1 MQAHG
6 LLPKKGLALDVGAGS
21 GRDAAWLQAQGYDV
35 VAVEPADGFRL
46 EGRARHSPDIRWL
59 DDQLPSLDQVHRL
72 GLAFDLIVLSAVWQH
87 VVPTDRARAFRKLVT
102 LLRAG
107 GVMVLTLRSGP
118 APEDR
123 PMFSTSSGE
132 IEGLARTYGMEIL
145 KVHASHDL
153 QGRDGVSWTTVCLRL
168 PDDGTSALPLIR
180 GIVLGD
186 EKSSTYKLGLLRAV
200 ARIAEQ
206 TPAAAT
212 PSRELDDAVDL
223 PLGLVALIWVRL
235 YLPLIRLGMPQAPRN
250 SGPDGLSFAKAGF
263 RALLA
268 DGTDASDLRVGSVFE
283 AERGAAIAA
292 AITEAART
300 ITAMPAHFTR
310 LPNSEQ
316 PVFAVQRGRYGC
328 QQGLEL
334 GVDQLRS
341 WGTLTV
347 PGNMWRALSRFG
359 PWIEPMLVTEWARL
373 IRRYA
378 DHIGFAAPAGSA
390 EAALEWREPVRST
403 ATARFA
409 AQKLV
414 AGGPGLSCVWTA
426 RRLSEA
432 KLDVDHCLPW
442 SAWPCGDLWNLA
454 PCDSRINR
462 HEKRNRLPSAAMFAE
477 SRERIITWWH
487 DAYLDDAALRHRFLR
502 EAAAALPVLQG
513 EDLAEIFTAFDW
525 RRLRLLQ
532 DQRVPEWHW
541 SA

>member
-1 MQAHG
+1 
-6 LLPKKGLALDVGAGS
+6 
-21 GRDAAWLQAQGYDV
+21 
-35 VAVEPADGFRL
+35 
-46 EGRARHSPDIRWL
+46 
-59 DDQLPSLDQVHRL
+59 
-72 GLAFDLIVLSAVWQH
+72 
-87 VVPTDRARAFRKLVT
+87 
-102 LLRAG
+102 
-107 GVMVLTLRSGP
+107 MVLTLRSGP

-132 IEGLARTYGMEIL
+132 IEGLARTYGMEIV

-153 QGRDGVSWTTVCLRL
+153 QGRDGVSWTTICLRL

-223 PLGLVALIWVRL
+223 PLGLVALTWIRL
-235 YLPLIRLGMPQAPRN
+235 YLPLIRLGLPQAPRN
-250 SGPDGLSFAKAGF
+250 SGPDGLGFAKIGF
-263 RALLA
+263 RTLLA
-268 DGTDASDLRVGSVFE
+268 DGTDASDLRVGSVFG
-283 AERGAAIAA
+283 AERGTAIAA
-292 AITEAART
+292 AITEAVRT

-310 LPNSEQ
+310 FPNSDQ
-316 PVFAVQRGRYGC
+316 PVFAVQRGRSSR

-334 GVDQLRS
+334 DLDQLRA

-347 PGNMWRALSRFG
+347 PGNVRRVLSRFG

-378 DHIGFAAPAGSA
+378 DHIGFAIPAGRA

-403 ATARFA
+403 TTARFA

-426 RRLSEA
+426 RRLSEG

-462 HEKRNRLPSAAMFAE
+462 HEKRDRLPSAAMFAE
-477 SRERIITWWH
+477 SRDRIITWWH
-487 DAYLDDAALRHRFLR
+487 DAYLDDAVLRHRFLR

-513 EDLAEIFTAFDW
+513 EDLSDIFTAFDW

>member
-1 MQAHG
+1 M
-6 LLPKKGLALDVGAGS
+6 PKKGLALDVGAGS
-21 GRDAAWLQAQGYDV
+21 GRDAAWLHAQGYDV

-153 QGRDGVSWTTVCLRL
+153 QGREGVSWTTVCLRL

-223 PLGLVALIWVRL
+223 PLGLVALTWVRL

-268 DGTDASDLRVGSVFE
+268 DGTEAYDLRVGSVFE
-283 AERGAAIAA
+283 TERGAAIAA

-300 ITAMPAHFTR
+300 IAAMPAHFTR
-310 LPNSEQ
+310 FPNSEQ
-316 PVFAVQRGRYGC
+316 PVFAVQRGRYGR

-378 DHIGFAAPAGSA
+378 DHIGFAVPAGSA

-462 HEKRNRLPSAAMFAE
+462 HEKRDRLPSAAMFAE

-513 EDLAEIFTAFDW
+513 EDLGDIFTAFDW